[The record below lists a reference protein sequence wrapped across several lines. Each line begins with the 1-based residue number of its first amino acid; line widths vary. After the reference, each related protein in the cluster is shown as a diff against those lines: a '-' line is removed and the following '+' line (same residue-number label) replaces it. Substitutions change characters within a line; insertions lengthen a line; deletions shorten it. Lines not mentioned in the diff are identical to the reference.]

1 MFDQA
6 TLIALGF
13 ALIVAGF
20 IITFFSAL
28 LLFLRGVRV
37 QGKTRG
43 GGLIMIGPLPIVF
56 GTDKETVKILL
67 VLSVALMILAI
78 VILWLPHTFG

>member
-1 MFDQA
+1 VFDQV
-6 TLIALGF
+6 TLTALGF
-13 ALIVAGF
+13 ALIIAGF
-20 IITFFSAL
+20 IISFSVAL

-43 GGLIMIGPLPIVF
+43 GGLIMIGPVPIIF
-56 GTDKETVKILL
+56 GTDKETLKILL

-78 VILWLPHTFG
+78 VLLWLPHIV